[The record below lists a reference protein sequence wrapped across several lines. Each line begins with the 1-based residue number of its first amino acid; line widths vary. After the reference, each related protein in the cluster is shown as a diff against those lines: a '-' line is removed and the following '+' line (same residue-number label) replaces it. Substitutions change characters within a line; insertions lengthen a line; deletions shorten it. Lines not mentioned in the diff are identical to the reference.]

1 MNAQDPFQ
9 IDGRIV
15 FLSGPGG
22 YLGRQVAIATDKA
35 AVTHIPVGRNSG
47 RFGHGTAIGK
57 PCVGLCHGRGVDG
70 GRQMDGLVG

>member
-9 IDGRIV
+9 IDGRVV

-22 YLGRQVAIATDKA
+22 YLGRQVAIPLGKPG
-35 AVTHIPVGRNSG
+35 VTLISDGGNPG

-57 PCVGLCHGRGVDG
+57 PCVGLVAGVDG